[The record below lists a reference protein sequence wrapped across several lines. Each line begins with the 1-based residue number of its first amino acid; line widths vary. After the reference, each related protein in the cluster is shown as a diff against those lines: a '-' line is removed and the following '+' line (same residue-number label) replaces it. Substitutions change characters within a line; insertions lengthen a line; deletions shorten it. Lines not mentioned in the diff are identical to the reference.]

1 MRLMKNL
8 GYYEGKYDL
17 IENMHIPMSDR
28 VCWFGDGVYEATVTR
43 NGVIYC
49 LAEHIDR
56 FFNSSSLIEIEIP
69 YTKDK
74 LKTLL
79 TDLVSK
85 VDTDDTNGET
95 FLYWQI
101 TRGANVPRNHPFPT
115 NSKANLWVTVTPK
128 KMADVYQRSKLISYE
143 DIRYYMCNIKTLC
156 LLPNVLA
163 SEAAKRAG
171 AEECIM
177 YRKEAN
183 GIKNRVTEGSHA
195 NVHCIKDGVL
205 YTAPLDNL
213 ILPGISRRNIINVC
227 NRLNIPVKE
236 EPFSLDFIKSSDE
249 IIVSSSSRFC
259 VVGTHIDDVVVGGRA
274 PELLRKIQDALMEDY
289 LTKTDISE

>member
-1 MRLMKNL
+1 
-8 GYYEGKYDL
+8 
-17 IENMHIPMSDR
+17 
-28 VCWFGDGVYEATVTR
+28 
-43 NGVIYC
+43 
-49 LAEHIDR
+49 
-56 FFNSSSLIEIEIP
+56 
-69 YTKDK
+69 
-74 LKTLL
+74 
-79 TDLVSK
+79 
-85 VDTDDTNGET
+85 
-95 FLYWQI
+95 
-101 TRGANVPRNHPFPT
+101 
-115 NSKANLWVTVTPK
+115 
-128 KMADVYQRSKLISYE
+128 
-143 DIRYYMCNIKTLC
+143 
-156 LLPNVLA
+156 
-163 SEAAKRAG
+163 
-171 AEECIM
+171 M

-259 VVGTHIDDVVVGGRA
+259 VVGTHIDDVVGGGRA
-274 PELLRKIQDALMEDY
+274 PELFRKIQDALMEDY